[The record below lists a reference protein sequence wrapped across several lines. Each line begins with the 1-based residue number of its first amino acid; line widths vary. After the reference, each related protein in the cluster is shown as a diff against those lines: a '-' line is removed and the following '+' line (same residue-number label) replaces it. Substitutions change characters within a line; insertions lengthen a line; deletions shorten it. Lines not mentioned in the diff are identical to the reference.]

1 MKRDR
6 PTLFSHQE
14 VGVQTMVN
22 ALLNHTYQTATGESK
37 RGRAFLLH
45 DEMGLGKTIQTWE
58 TLKRLKDLGQLHGP
72 VLIVCPSS
80 VMHVW
85 LQGDRSQYY
94 GSYFE
99 AHSKVVDP
107 TKLNHSHAVV
117 ISYDSLLI
125 LYKHYVDSKVPEG
138 RLSNEQML
146 KYCAINNK
154 NVSRT
159 YTLRGDSYRVEL
171 ISICKQVDRKLVDS
185 SNKPFM
191 NEFMEQKWGCLVM
204 DEVQRVKNHTSGSCR
219 AVSFVDAHYRIAL
232 SGTPVVN
239 HGGELITILKMA
251 LNLFDL
257 DWKTIKS
264 NPNGY
269 YCTGVLQAFTLGRK
283 KCDIHELRGV
293 LPKRNKMAEEVIVP
307 WTDVYQ
313 KQQYVR
319 IKQASL
325 VALEE
330 VQELKRMPNEPSWEW
345 NQRRLAKNRH
355 FMTKLQRM
363 RQVCLHPDLPFFMD
377 TFNEPEGT
385 RRHLAWHPFVH
396 STFHPWIRQ
405 RVFHLLCCLR
415 RCGRFYDQRMRFVK
429 HFVAAEMQLVLP
441 SPKMMQLMP
450 YLNQKV
456 VVFSSFKKFLTKI
469 VRPWL
474 TQLGYNCA
482 VFCGGS
488 KADQQNALHLF
499 ETDETVRVLLVVK
512 GAGAEGLNLQR
523 ASHVCFIMDPH
534 FNNATDEQ
542 ASQRIDRIG
551 QEHEVVVRKLFM
563 AGSIDEV
570 MRQMQRNKQQNAD
583 AWLVNNS
590 KAVRA
595 LEAQG
600 MFLKQFDTVE

>member
-1 MKRDR
+1 MKRAR
-6 PTLFSHQE
+6 PTLFAHQE
-14 VGVQTMVN
+14 VGAETMVN
-22 ALLNHTYQTATGESK
+22 ALLHRTYLTATGETK
-37 RGRAFLLH
+37 KGRAFLLH

-58 TLKRLKDLGQLHGP
+58 TLKRLKDSGNLHGP

-80 VMHVW
+80 VTHVW
-85 LQGDRSQYY
+85 LEGDRQQYY
-94 GSYFE
+94 ADDFQS
-99 AHSKVVDP
+99 HSKVVNP
-107 TKLNHSHAVV
+107 QELTNAHAVV

-125 LYKHYVDSKVPEG
+125 LYKHYVDAKVPGG
-138 RLSNEQML
+138 RLSNDQML

-154 NVSRT
+154 SVTRT

-171 ISICKQVDRKLVDS
+171 ISICKQIDRKLVDS
-185 SNKPFM
+185 VSKPHM
-191 NEFMEQKWGCLVM
+191 DEFMSQRWGCIVM
-204 DEVQRVKNHTSGSCR
+204 DEVQRVKNSASGSCK
-219 AVSFVDAHYRIAL
+219 AVSFMDAHYRIAL

-239 HGGELITILKMA
+239 HGGELVTILKMA

-257 DWKTIKS
+257 DWKTIKT

-283 KCDIHELRGV
+283 KKDIDELREV
-293 LPKRNKMAEEVIVP
+293 LPKRDKGAEEVIVP

-313 KQQYVR
+313 RQQYVR

-330 VQELKRMPNEPSWEW
+330 VQDLKRLPNEPTWEW

-363 RQVCLHPDLPFFMD
+363 RQVCLHPDLPFHMD
-377 TFNEPEGT
+377 SFNELEGT
-385 RRHLAWHPFVH
+385 RRDLVWHPFVH
-396 STFHPWIRQ
+396 STFHPWIRK
-405 RVFHLLCCLR
+405 RVFQLLCCLR

-429 HFVAAEMQLVLP
+429 HFVEAEMQLMLP
-441 SPKMMQLMP
+441 SPKMLELLP
-450 YLNQKV
+450 YLDQKV
-456 VVFSSFKKFLTKI
+456 VVFSSFKQFLTKI
-469 VRPWL
+469 MRPWL
-474 TQLGYNCA
+474 TQMGVTSA

-488 KADQQNALHLF
+488 KADQQRALHVF
-499 ETDETVRVLLVVK
+499 ETDESVRVLLVVK

-551 QEHEVVVRKLFM
+551 QEHEVIVRKLFM

-570 MRQMQRNKQQNAD
+570 MREMQRNKQKNAD
-583 AWLVNNS
+583 AWLVNNNHG
-590 KAVRA
+590 VRA